1 MLPTLGFLMVIQDH
15 PEECYALLSE
25 RMQSYRRKPK
35 EERAGATAYGGLM
48 RRSAF
53 WNKDFHGDPR

>member
-53 WNKDFHGDPR
+53 